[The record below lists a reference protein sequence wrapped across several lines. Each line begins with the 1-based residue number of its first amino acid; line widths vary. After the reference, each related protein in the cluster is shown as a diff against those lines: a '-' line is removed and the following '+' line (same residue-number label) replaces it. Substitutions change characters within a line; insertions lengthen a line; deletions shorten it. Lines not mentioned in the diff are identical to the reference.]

1 MEKDL
6 RAFFQALLDV
16 VPDAVTAV
24 DSLGNVIH
32 WNTAASE
39 LYGISAQEIVG
50 RPLRD
55 FFNEDN
61 LIVLNVL
68 KSGQPIYRL
77 YHRPRGDRHVQINAQ
92 PIYESGKIIGAM
104 CSEQDITR
112 LVNLHD
118 DLAIANFNLQ
128 QLEKVVKTKSS
139 HRSFELL
146 KGKSTIIQTKIQLAQ
161 KVSVTDATVLL
172 TGESG
177 VGKELFA
184 RAIHDASPRSE
195 KPFVALNC
203 GAIPAALFE
212 SELFGYEYGAFT
224 GAERKGNPGKLTL
237 AQNGTLFLDEIGDLP
252 LELQVKL
259 LRVIQEQS
267 YYRLGSSIQLTLKS
281 RIIAATNRS
290 LEKMVDEGTFRRDL
304 YFRLNVVSLDIPP
317 LRQRPEDIPN
327 LVDFFTQQFAVQYSK
342 LVPKLS
348 GDALNTLMEY
358 PWPGNIRELR
368 NVIERVVI
376 FNEGGMIFPHD
387 LCLTFPLPAFVSD
400 SQLTVLPSSTPLLP
414 QNQKD
419 KTDLLR
425 AVSQSK
431 GNKSEAAKLLGI
443 SRATFYNRLQRFFPN
458 GI

>member
-1 MEKDL
+1 MEEDL
-6 RAFFQALLDV
+6 RAFLQALLDL

-24 DSLGNVIH
+24 DSVGNVIH

-39 LYGISAQEIVG
+39 LYGIPEQEILG
-50 RPLRD
+50 HPLRN
-55 FFNEDN
+55 FFNEDD
-61 LIVLNVL
+61 LIILNVL
-68 KSGQPIYRL
+68 KSGQSIYRL

-92 PIYESGKIIGAM
+92 PIYKSGKIIGAM

-128 QLEKVVKTKSS
+128 QLEKVVKKKSS
-139 HRSFELL
+139 QRSFELL
-146 KGKSTIIQTKIQLAQ
+146 KGKSTIIQSKIQLAQ
-161 KVSVTDATVLL
+161 KVSATDATVLL

-184 RAIHDASPRSE
+184 RAIHDTSPRSE

-212 SELFGYEYGAFT
+212 SELFGYEPGAFT
-224 GAERKGNPGKLTL
+224 GAERKGYPGKLTL

-252 LELQVKL
+252 IELQVKL
-259 LRVIQEQS
+259 LRVLQEQS

-281 RIIAATNRS
+281 RIISATNRS

-317 LRQRPEDIPN
+317 LRQRPEDIPD
-327 LVDFFTQQFAVQYSK
+327 LVDFFSQQFAAQYHK
-342 LVPKLS
+342 LVPQLS
-348 GDALNTLMEY
+348 RDALNTLMEY

-368 NVIERVVI
+368 NVIERMVI
-376 FNEGGMIFPHD
+376 FSEGGMIFPHD
-387 LCLTFPLPAFVSD
+387 FSLPLPLTSYVSD
-400 SQLTVLPSSTPLLP
+400 SPLADLSSSNSVLHK
-414 QNQKD
+414 NQKD
-419 KTDLLR
+419 KTALLW
-425 AVSQSK
+425 AVNQSK
-431 GNKSEAAKLLGI
+431 GNKTKAARLLGI

-458 GI
+458 GV